1 MLGDEQPAYY
11 IVKRPEEFRVL
22 AFDAKPTL
30 AFDPKGPFEATA
42 QYMYSAIGCVT
53 RCKDRWLMRVRE
65 YHTDFRPRQASF
77 DLESGMLINLTEE
90 LNGVAFFG
98 KWCIT
103 MPAADELSPPIEVTS
118 FEWKEPQTRLTKL
131 FFSYSHA
138 DENFRDTLEKHLS
151 ALKHEGL
158 IDSWHDR
165 KIRVGDEFDN
175 VIDECL
181 ERADVILLLISSDF
195 IASRYCFEIE
205 MKRALERH
213 AEGTARVIPIILRH
227 CDWKTMPFAKLMAAP
242 TDGKPIK
249 AWADI
254 DEAYTDVTSHIR
266 MALSAMKPREQAQP
280 TGVMLAGGCSFQ
292 AAQHPEPVS
301 RSIRSS
307 NLRVRKNF
315 SEADQEE
322 FLVECFSF
330 MSRYFDN
337 SLQELTERHPGIE
350 GRFRQ
355 IDANRFTC
363 VIYMHGKAASRC
375 KIMLG
380 GMFGKG
386 ISYSMND
393 GVSDNS
399 CNENL
404 SVQNDDQDLY
414 LTPIMGMRFRG
425 CERDMK
431 LSAEGAA
438 EFYWT
443 MLIEPIQ

>member
-1 MLGDEQPAYY
+1 M
-11 IVKRPEEFRVL
+11 
-22 AFDAKPTL
+22 
-30 AFDPKGPFEATA
+30 
-42 QYMYSAIGCVT
+42 
-53 RCKDRWLMRVRE
+53 
-65 YHTDFRPRQASF
+65 
-77 DLESGMLINLTEE
+77 
-90 LNGVAFFG
+90 
-98 KWCIT
+98 
-103 MPAADELSPPIEVTS
+103 
-118 FEWKEPQTRLTKL
+118 TKL

-138 DENFRDTLEKHLS
+138 DENYRNTLEKHLS

-165 KIRVGDEFDN
+165 KIRAGDEFEN
-175 VIDECL
+175 VIDENL
-181 ERADVILLLISSDF
+181 KQADVILLLISSDF

-249 AWADI
+249 AWSDI
-254 DEAYTDVTSHIR
+254 DEAYTDVAGHIR
-266 MALSAMKPREQAQP
+266 MALATMKPHEEARPA
-280 TGVMLAGGCSFQ
+280 GAMLADGSNFRTVPY
-292 AAQHPEPVS
+292 PEPVT
-301 RSIRSS
+301 RSPRSS
-307 NLRVRKNF
+307 NLRIRRNF

-330 MSRYFDN
+330 MSRYFEN

-355 IDANRFTC
+355 IDANRFTGI
-363 VIYMHGKAASRC
+363 IYMHGKAVSRC

-380 GMFGKG
+380 GMLGKG

-393 GVSDNS
+393 SASDNG
-399 CNENL
+399 CNEKL
-404 SVQNDDQDLY
+404 SVQHDDQDLY
-414 LTPIMGMRFRG
+414 LTPMMGMRFRG
-425 CERDMK
+425 GERDVK

>member
-1 MLGDEQPAYY
+1 M
-11 IVKRPEEFRVL
+11 
-22 AFDAKPTL
+22 
-30 AFDPKGPFEATA
+30 
-42 QYMYSAIGCVT
+42 
-53 RCKDRWLMRVRE
+53 
-65 YHTDFRPRQASF
+65 
-77 DLESGMLINLTEE
+77 
-90 LNGVAFFG
+90 
-98 KWCIT
+98 
-103 MPAADELSPPIEVTS
+103 
-118 FEWKEPQTRLTKL
+118 TKL

-165 KIRVGDEFDN
+165 KIRAGDEFEN
-175 VIDECL
+175 VIDENL
-181 ERADVILLLISSDF
+181 KQADVILLLISADF

-227 CDWKTMPFAKLMAAP
+227 CDWKTMPFAKIMAAP

-254 DEAYTDVTSHIR
+254 DEAYTDVAGHIR
-266 MALSAMKPREQAQP
+266 KALAAMKPHEQVRPA
-280 TGVMLAGGCSFQ
+280 GAMLADGSNFQ
-292 AAQHPEPVS
+292 AVEHPEPFS

-307 NLRVRKNF
+307 NLRVRKTF

-330 MSRYFDN
+330 MSRFFEN

-355 IDANRFTC
+355 IDANRFTG
-363 VIYMHGKAASRC
+363 VIYMHGKAVSRC

-393 GVSDNS
+393 SASDNS

-404 SVQNDDQDLY
+404 SVQHDDQNLY
-414 LTPIMGMRFRG
+414 LTPMMGMRIRG
-425 CERDMK
+425 GERDMK